1 MDTFREPDSQTV
13 ARAIAAVRQ
22 AWLDAVKAGAAERLA
37 DMVTDDVV
45 VVHGDGRCLHGREAL
60 KADFLKG
67 FERFSIEQQVSSA
80 EVIVRGTWAFEI
92 SRVESRLTPHW
103 VGEAKQVHSTTV
115 VGLNRQ
121 PDGSWKVGRVLGV
134 LDSSVE
140 QESDRSALL

>member
-1 MDTFREPDSQTV
+1 MDTFPEPESHSV

-22 AWLDAVKAGAAERLA
+22 AWLDAVKSGNAERLA

-45 VVHGDGRCLHGREAL
+45 VVHGDGRCLHGREKL
-60 KADFLKG
+60 IADFLKG

-80 EVIVRGTWAFEI
+80 EVVVRGRWAFEI
-92 SRVESRLTPHW
+92 SQVESKLTARLT
-103 VGEAKQVHSTTV
+103 GEAKLVPSIAV

-134 LDSSVE
+134 LDSSLA
-140 QESDRSALL
+140 DLR